1 MGFVN
6 VAVAFVYDPLY
17 ETQLVFV
24 NLVATAALIL
34 RGTMELLCGF
44 YSLTTTDNNYKI

>member
-1 MGFVN
+1 MGFRN
-6 VAVAFVYDPLY
+6 VTVAFVYALLY

-34 RGTMELLCGF
+34 RGTMELLCRF
-44 YSLTTTDNNYKI
+44 YSLTTTDNIHKI